1 VKKFALILLL
11 FIGALILPS
20 ESFSQTIIGSISF
33 EGNAVFSKSELLL
46 SMVSQKDNT
55 FSKEQFQLDI
65 YSIRDKYK
73 SAGFLY
79 AQITK
84 TDLTYSADSS
94 VVEILIKIS
103 EGDKITIGKIIFI
116 GNQKLSDKE
125 ILSEFDTKAGD
136 VLSDN
141 ILNAD
146 IQNLLLRYEKMG
158 LPFARIKIRD
168 ISVYSDENKSDK
180 ICVSIE
186 IAEES
191 SIVIDKV
198 KIVGTEVTNDDVI
211 LRELKIGKD
220 NKITVD
226 AISNFKS
233 RLEKLYIFDKVE
245 EPKIYR
251 TMNKNSAVLVVEV
264 KEGNLNTF
272 DGVLGYVPPAN
283 DNENGYLTGLIN
295 LTFKNIF
302 GTGRRIDAKW
312 QQPVKTTQELEFKYA
327 EPYIFKFPLNLNLGF
342 MQRIQDSTYTRR
354 KLDLK
359 GDFLFSDKFTISFV
373 GSYDRVIPSTEL
385 TGIYYLSDS
394 RIFSSGMELKFDS
407 RDNIFIPGK
416 GFLYRIFYSYG
427 DKKTFNSSAVS
438 NQQSYSIQKY
448 WMDLEFYSSF
458 WKRQTAMIK
467 IFGGEVRSDK
477 LEDADFFR
485 IGGSHYIR
493 GYRDEQFLSSKLL
506 SGNIEIRYSYSRKG
520 FFFAFW
526 DNGYY
531 FKNADALNNLPE
543 QEGYIY
549 GFGLGM
555 RLETGLG
562 IIGVNYALGKGDGLL
577 DGKINFGLITDF

>member
-1 VKKFALILLL
+1 MKKFALILFLYFAL
-11 FIGALILPS
+11 LILPDNAN
-20 ESFSQTIIGSISF
+20 SQTIIGSISF
-33 EGNAVFSKSELLL
+33 VGNETFSKSELLL
-46 SMVSQKDNT
+46 SMASKKDSP
-55 FSKEQFQLDI
+55 FSKEQFQLDLF
-65 YSIRDKYK
+65 SIRDKYK

-79 AQITK
+79 SQISK
-84 TDLTYSADSS
+84 TDLVYSADSS
-94 VVEILIKIS
+94 IVDISIKIS
-103 EGDKITIGKIIFI
+103 EGSKITIGKIILS
-116 GNQKLSDKE
+116 GNTILTDTE
-125 ILSEFDTKAGD
+125 ILNEFDTKTGD

-146 IQNLLLRYEKMG
+146 IQNLLARYEKSG
-158 LPFARIKIRD
+158 LPFARIKIKD
-168 ISVYSDENKSDK
+168 ISVYSLDSSTNKIS
-180 ICVSIE
+180 VSIE
-186 IAEES
+186 ISEES

-226 AISNFKS
+226 ALKNFKS
-233 RLEKLYIFDKVE
+233 RLEKLNLFDRVE

-251 TMNKNSAVLVVEV
+251 ALNKNSAVLIEEV

-283 DNENGYLTGLIN
+283 DNETGYLTGLIN
-295 LTFKNIF
+295 LSFRNIF

-312 QQPVKTTQELEFKYA
+312 QQPVKSTQELEFKYI
-327 EPYIFKFPLNLNLGF
+327 EPYFLKFPLNLNFGF
-342 MQRIQDSTYTRR
+342 MQRIQDSSYTRR
-354 KLDLK
+354 EFDFK
-359 GDFLFSDKFTISFV
+359 GDFLFNDKFTISFV
-373 GSYDRVIPSTEL
+373 GSYDRVIPSSDL
-385 TGIYYLSDS
+385 TGVFFLSDS
-394 RIFSSGMELKFDS
+394 RIFSSGLELRFDS
-407 RDNIFIPGK
+407 RDNIYIPEK

-427 DKKTFNSSAVS
+427 DKKIFSANASSG
-438 NQQSYSIQKY
+438 QQNYSIQKY
-448 WMDLEFYSSF
+448 WMDMEFYSSF

-477 LEDADFFR
+477 LEDADYFR

-506 SGNIEIRYSYSRKG
+506 SGNLEVRYSYSRKG

-531 FKNADALNNLPE
+531 FKDEDVLNKLPK

-555 RLETGLG
+555 SLETGLG
-562 IIGVNYALGKGDGLL
+562 IIGVNYALGKGDGIL